1 MDAYNASAN
10 PKAISKKKDD
20 NFTDEDSSIY
30 AHGEEFTNA
39 AGQSNRHDLNFDGI
53 EQISDSDDNL

>member
-39 AGQSNRHDLNFDGI
+39 AG
-53 EQISDSDDNL
+53 